1 MSPGHGCATFGR
13 HLLLRLIGRFRLV
26 ALASF
31 GERHRRTMLAVRC
44 EHTME
49 ACEVDAGL
57 RYQSGQLVFDSKSF
71 LGVLSIR
78 DVAQTVGEKH
88 AKKDVMVNVLGGLTL
103 VLTLGVLALLVF
115 QIPRMFDVAQRV
127 LE

>member
-1 MSPGHGCATFGR
+1 MIVTNKKLSAKKALTFHNGR
-13 HLLLRLIGRFRLV
+13 GAQEGVFAELKSQTQI
-26 ALASF
+26 S
-31 GERHRRTMLAVRC
+31 RR
-44 EHTME
+44 
-49 ACEVDAGL
+49 
-57 RYQSGQLVFDSKSF
+57 F
-71 LGVLSIR
+71 LGCNDNRVVRINAL

-115 QIPRMFDVAQRV
+115 QIPKMFDVALRV